1 MRPSHAL
8 VAAAV
13 LAVGGTA
20 YAQSTASPTTN
31 PSEQTK
37 IELPSATPAL
47 PSITTPAAP
56 APAPLASSPPAP
68 STTEITAVPSTQPF
82 VPSTQPTAGQTPV
95 PNGQL
100 GRILVTSDLDATRDF
115 IAPSLG
121 AGTYTIGPKQI
132 EETPEGEDAPFQ
144 QVLLRAP
151 GVVED
156 SFGQVHI
163 RGEHANLTYRVNGV
177 LLPEGLNGFGQ
188 ELDSRLIQSVTLID
202 GSLPAEFGFRTAGIV
217 DVKTKSGESLD
228 HNELSLYGGSQNTFE
243 PSVEFGGVDGK
254 LDYFVTGSG
263 LHNDLGIEN
272 TASSSQ
278 AIHDRT
284 NQERLFTYL
293 SYHIDDTSRI
303 SLLLNASNSDF
314 QIPNTPGFPATFP
327 IAGHPN
333 ALSANSVSV
342 DENQNE
348 QQYYSVLSYQKS
360 IDKLSFQASVFTRY
374 GQIDFEP
381 DWENDLVFQGVAGEV
396 FNSFFTNGV
405 QFDSSYVLNDQHT
418 VRAGFIGDFTA
429 ERLETNTT
437 VFATDPLT
445 GLIASDVPSNIPD
458 NSGNHGVSAGI
469 YIQDE
474 WQLNKAFTL
483 NYGARY
489 DRFDTNFTD
498 AGQLSPRVNLVWKVD
513 DKTTAHFGYA
523 RYFVPPPLQF
533 VPPASLSKF
542 ANTTNAPENFGD
554 DAPKVERSHYFD
566 MGVSRQITKPWLVN
580 LDGFYKMANNLVD
593 NGQFGDAVIITPFN
607 YRVGFVYGAEL
618 STTYNVGGLSAFGN
632 FSWVIARGKDINSN
646 QFLFGNDELT
656 YIKNTYIRLDHE
668 GNYTGSV
675 GVSYTWTNDRVYV
688 DALYGSG
695 LRAGFAN
702 LQKEPEYAPVNV
714 GYEHVFHPNGLGR
727 NTVKLRFDILNV
739 LDESYQLRN
748 GTGLGVEAPQ
758 YGQRRTYLVGLAYT
772 F

>member
-1 MRPSHAL
+1 MHTNLAL

-13 LAVGGTA
+13 LALGSAA
-20 YAQSTASPTTN
+20 YAQSTTTTTTN
-31 PSEQTK
+31 PTDETK
-37 IELPSATPAL
+37 IELPSAAPTL
-47 PSITTPAAP
+47 PSVTTQP
-56 APAPLASSPPAP
+56 APPPPPTTTEVAAYP
-68 STTEITAVPSTQPF
+68 STQPVVPSTQPAA
-82 VPSTQPTAGQTPV
+82 VESSTPAS
-95 PNGQL
+95 QL
-100 GRILVTSDLDATRDF
+100 GRVLVTSDLDATRDS

-121 AGTYTIGPKQI
+121 AVTYSIGPKQI
-132 EETPEGEDAPFQ
+132 ESTPQGEDAPFQ

-156 SFGQVHI
+156 SFGQVHV

-188 ELDSRLIQSVTLID
+188 ELDTRLIQSVTLID
-202 GSLPAEFGFRTAGIV
+202 GSLPAQFGFRTAGVV
-217 DVKTKSGESLD
+217 DVTTKSGASLD
-228 HNELSLYGGSQNTFE
+228 HNEISLYGGSDNTFQ
-243 PSVEFGGVDGK
+243 PAVEFGGSDGK

-272 TASSSQ
+272 TTSSSS

-303 SLLLNASNSDF
+303 SLLLNGSDSDF
-314 QIPNTPGFPATFP
+314 QIPNTPGLVPTFP

-333 ALSANSVSV
+333 ALTANSASV
-342 DENQNE
+342 NETQNE
-348 QQYYSVLSYQKS
+348 QQYYSVLAYQKT
-360 IDKLSFQASVFTRY
+360 IDKVSLQAAVFTRY

-381 DWENDLVFQGVAGEV
+381 DPVNDLSFQGVAGEV
-396 FNSFFTNGV
+396 LNGFFTNGV

-445 GLIASDVPSNIPD
+445 GLVASDVPFNIPD

-474 WQLNKAFTL
+474 WQLNKQFTL
-483 NYGARY
+483 NYGLRY

-498 AGQLSPRVNLVWKVD
+498 AGQLSPRANLVWKID

-533 VPPASLSKF
+533 VQPGTLTKF
-542 ANTTNAPENFGD
+542 VNTTNAPDNFGD

-566 MGVSRQITKPWLVN
+566 IGMSRQITKPWQVN
-580 LDGFYKMANNLVD
+580 LDGFYKIANNLVD
-593 NGQFGDAVIITPFN
+593 NGQFGNAVIISPFN
-607 YRVGFVYGAEL
+607 YRVGNVYGAEL
-618 STTYNVGGLSAFGN
+618 STTYTQGGLSTFGN
-632 FSWVIARGKDINSN
+632 FSWVVAKGKDINSQ
-646 QFLFGNDELT
+646 QFLFASDELA
-656 YIKNTYIRLDHE
+656 YIQDHYVRLDHE
-668 GNYTGSV
+668 ANYTASV
-675 GVSYTWTNDRVYV
+675 GISYTWTNDRVYL

-702 LQKEPEYAPVNV
+702 LQKEPEYVPVNV
-714 GYEHVFHPNGLGR
+714 GYEHIFHPNGFGR
-727 NTVKLRFDILNV
+727 NTVKVRFDILNV
-739 LDESYQLRN
+739 LDESYQLRD

>member
-1 MRPSHAL
+1 MHTNLAL

-13 LAVGGTA
+13 LALGSAA
-20 YAQSTASPTTN
+20 YAQPTTTTTTN
-31 PSEQTK
+31 PTDETK
-37 IELPSATPAL
+37 IELPSAAPTL
-47 PSITTPAAP
+47 PSVTTQP
-56 APAPLASSPPAP
+56 APPPP
-68 STTEITAVPSTQPF
+68 PTTTEVATVPSTQPV
-82 VPSTQPTAGQTPV
+82 VPSTQPAAVESSTPAS
-95 PNGQL
+95 QL
-100 GRILVTSDLDATRDF
+100 GRVLVTSDLDATRDS

-121 AGTYTIGPKQI
+121 AVTYTIGPKQI
-132 EETPEGEDAPFQ
+132 ESTPQGEDAPFQ

-156 SFGQVHI
+156 SFGQVHV

-188 ELDSRLIQSVTLID
+188 ELDTRLIQSVTLID
-202 GSLPAEFGFRTAGIV
+202 GSLPAQFGFRTAGVV
-217 DVKTKSGESLD
+217 DVTTKSGASLD
-228 HNELSLYGGSQNTFE
+228 HNEISLYGGSDNTFQ
-243 PSVEFGGVDGK
+243 PAVEFGGSDGK

-272 TASSSQ
+272 TTSSSS

-303 SLLLNASNSDF
+303 SLLLNGSDSDF
-314 QIPNTPGFPATFP
+314 QIPNTPGLVPTFP

-333 ALSANSVSV
+333 ALTANSALVN
-342 DENQNE
+342 ETQNE
-348 QQYYSVLSYQKS
+348 QQYYSVLAYQKT
-360 IDKLSFQASVFTRY
+360 IDKVSLQAAVFTRY

-381 DWENDLVFQGVAGEV
+381 DPVNDLAFQGVSGEV
-396 FNSFFTNGV
+396 LNSFFTNGV

-445 GLIASDVPSNIPD
+445 GLVASDVPFNIPD

-474 WQLNKAFTL
+474 WQLNKQFTL
-483 NYGARY
+483 NYGLRY

-498 AGQLSPRVNLVWKVD
+498 AGQLSPRANLVWKID

-533 VPPASLSKF
+533 VQPGTLTKF
-542 ANTTNAPENFGD
+542 VNTTNAPNNFGD

-566 MGVSRQITKPWLVN
+566 IGMSRQITKPWQVN
-580 LDGFYKMANNLVD
+580 LDGFYKIANNLVD
-593 NGQFGDAVIITPFN
+593 NGQFGNAVIISPFN
-607 YRVGFVYGAEL
+607 YRVGNVYGAEL
-618 STTYNVGGLSAFGN
+618 STTYTQGGLSTFGN
-632 FSWVIARGKDINSN
+632 FSWVVAKGKDINSQ
-646 QFLFGNDELT
+646 QFLFASDELA
-656 YIKNTYIRLDHE
+656 YIQDHYVRLDHE
-668 GNYTGSV
+668 ANYTASV
-675 GVSYTWTNDRVYV
+675 GISYTWTNDRVYL

-714 GYEHVFHPNGLGR
+714 GYEHIFHPNGFGR

-748 GTGLGVEAPQ
+748 GTGLGVAASQ
-758 YGQRRTYLVGLAYT
+758 FGQRRTCLIGLAYA